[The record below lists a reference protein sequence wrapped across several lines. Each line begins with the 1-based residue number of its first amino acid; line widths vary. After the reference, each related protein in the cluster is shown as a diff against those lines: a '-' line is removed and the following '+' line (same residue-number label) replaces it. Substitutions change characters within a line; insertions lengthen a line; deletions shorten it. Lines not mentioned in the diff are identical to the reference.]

1 MLFKGKVDRAMRLQ
15 KERNEAAE
23 LKKPTEAEKD
33 EVSKKDVLAMTL
45 SALLVILPVALLI
58 LLLFIAFVPY
68 FLFFY

>member
-1 MLFKGKVDRAMRLQ
+1 MLFKGKVDRAIRLQ

-58 LLLFIAFVPY
+58 LLFIAFVPY
-68 FLFFY
+68 FLFFH

>member
-33 EVSKKDVLAMTL
+33 EEGKKDVLAMTL

-58 LLLFIAFVPY
+58 LLFIAFVPY
-68 FLFFY
+68 FLFFH

>member
-58 LLLFIAFVPY
+58 PLFIAFVPY
-68 FLFFY
+68 FLFFH

>member
-23 LKKPTEAEKD
+23 LRKPTDEEKD

-45 SALLVILPVALLI
+45 SALLVILPIALLI
-58 LLLFIAFVPY
+58 LLFIAFVPY
-68 FLFFY
+68 FLFFH

>member
-45 SALLVILPVALLI
+45 SALLLI
-58 LLLFIAFVPY
+58 LLFIAFVPY
-68 FLFFY
+68 FLFFH

>member
-23 LKKPTEAEKD
+23 LRKPTDEEKD
-33 EVSKKDVLAMTL
+33 EVSKKDVLAMIL

-58 LLLFIAFVPY
+58 LLFIAFVPY
-68 FLFFY
+68 FLFFH

>member
-58 LLLFIAFVPY
+58 LLFIAFVPS
-68 FLFFY
+68 FLFFH

>member
-33 EVSKKDVLAMTL
+33 EVSKKDVLAMIL

-58 LLLFIAFVPY
+58 LLFIAFVPY
-68 FLFFY
+68 FLFFH

>member
-58 LLLFIAFVPY
+58 LLFIAFVPF
-68 FLFFY
+68 FLFLH

>member
-1 MLFKGKVDRAMRLQ
+1 MRLQ

-23 LKKPTEAEKD
+23 LKKQTEAEKD

-58 LLLFIAFVPY
+58 LLFIAFVPY
-68 FLFFY
+68 FLFFH